1 MTVRDRG
8 ICVLLAVLAVVAAG
22 CGIEPQ
28 ASPVAV
34 DSAALPAE
42 QVAAE
47 EDDPVPA
54 PDPTL
59 VYLVNGERLQP
70 VARSERDTV
79 TEALTALLEGPRDT
93 ETAFGLR
100 SAIPAGTRLLGATLE
115 DGEVRVDLS
124 QEFTTIVGEE
134 YLLALA
140 QIVFTAVD
148 AGPADAVTIA
158 IEGQLVPIA
167 RADGQLSTGAVTP
180 SDYAPLAPA

>member
-1 MTVRDRG
+1 M
-8 ICVLLAVLAVVAAG
+8 
-22 CGIEPQ
+22 
-28 ASPVAV
+28 
-34 DSAALPAE
+34 AE
-42 QVAAE
+42 RVAAE

-79 TEALTALLEGPRDT
+79 GEALEALLEGPRDT

-100 SAIPAGTRLLGATLE
+100 SAIPAGTRLLGATVQG
-115 DGEVRVDLS
+115 DEVRVDLS
-124 QEFTTIVGEE
+124 QEFTTIAGEE

-158 IEGQLVPIA
+158 IEGQQVPVA

-180 SDYAPLAPA
+180 SDYGTLAPD